1 MTERIYRLND
11 EGAEKLTTLPD
22 APPPINAQ
30 GVATP
35 ERLQELNKIAE
46 QKQHADSKVE
56 LLEQWHN
63 RKNSQPWTV
72 DEIAE
77 LIVEAANIGEEIGE
91 RHERERIITLLQNLT
106 YIDEDGDEMVS
117 EFTKD
122 LADRIRAGE

>member
-1 MTERIYRLND
+1 MAEGIYRLTD
-11 EGAEKLTTLPD
+11 EEAKKLANLP
-22 APPPINAQ
+22 AITPPINAQ

-91 RHERERIITLLQNLT
+91 RHERERIITLLHNLT